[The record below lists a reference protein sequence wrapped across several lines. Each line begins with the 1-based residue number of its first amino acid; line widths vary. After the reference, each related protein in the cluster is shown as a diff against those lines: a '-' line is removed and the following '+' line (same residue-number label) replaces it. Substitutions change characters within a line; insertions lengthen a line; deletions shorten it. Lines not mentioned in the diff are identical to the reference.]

1 VLLAPV
7 LRSAVSGPPGA
18 SRELGAGSWEP
29 GARSRELGAGSPE
42 PGAGSWEPGA
52 RSRELGAGAGSR
64 SQEPGDAGGQPI
76 AVGGALMKAR
86 WLFRE
91 LAIFV
96 NGTH

>member
-1 VLLAPV
+1 MLLAPV

-18 SRELGAGSWEP
+18 SREL
-29 GARSRELGAGSPE
+29 
-42 PGAGSWEPGA
+42 GAGSWEPGA